1 MRWGVADVLKDA
13 LKDVLMVRSEVLPGP
28 ERRRRWNS
36 EEKARIVA
44 ELDAPGVRGSDVARR
59 YGVSRSLLYAWVKER
74 KRDTPVAPEIAF
86 APVVLT
92 EPPGVAPPPAAPAA
106 APVALTSDRPAI
118 EIETKAARVRLPV
131 DTKPAIVLAVIKALR
146 ARA

>member
-1 MRWGVADVLKDA
+1 MDVLKDA
-13 LKDVLMVRSEVLPGP
+13 LKDVLMVRSEVLSGP
-28 ERRRRWNS
+28 ERRRRWS
-36 EEKARIVA
+36 AEEKARIVA
-44 ELDAPGVRGSDVARR
+44 ELDAPGVRGADVARR
-59 YGVSRSLLYAWVKER
+59 HGVSRSLLYAWVKER

-92 EPPGVAPPPAAPAA
+92 DPPDVAAPIAA
-106 APVALTSDRPAI
+106 AASPPLALAADRPAI

-131 DTKPAIVLAVIKALR
+131 DTKPTTVLAVIRALR

>member
-1 MRWGVADVLKDA
+1 M
-13 LKDVLMVRSEVLPGP
+13 
-28 ERRRRWNS
+28 
-36 EEKARIVA
+36 VA

-59 YGVSRSLLYAWVKER
+59 HGVSRSLLYAWVKER

-86 APVVLT
+86 APVVVT
-92 EPPGVAPPPAAPAA
+92 ESLGLVTPPAVPAS
-106 APVALTSDRPAI
+106 APVALAADRPSI